1 MESKLFET
9 FKSLEELSSFF
20 CSNQKCKDYLASV
33 RWDDN
38 PKCPYCHCNKVY
50 RKKDGRYVCAS
61 CGNTFSVLVGTIFQ
75 NTKLPLIIWFKAI
88 YLFVNSKIG
97 ISSCN
102 LAVVLGVTQKTAW
115 FMLQKIRILLNDVE
129 DDYPDKVFGT
139 IRCMKSRKNRFFR
152 VRIANKPHQLHPF
165 LFKYLNEGSRIFTDE
180 RICYQ
185 SLDESEFVRYHV
197 EDPYPLSSGNNTIR
211 NNGVIDAFWLQL
223 KRMVMGV
230 YHFISSS
237 LFHRYIYEALFRYK
251 KRRSS
256 QEERFGDALGKMFQQ
271 VPYNVVRPK

>member
-1 MESKLFET
+1 MKSKLFET

-20 CSNQKCKDYLASV
+20 CSNQECKDYLASV

-129 DDYPDKVFGT
+129 DDYPDKVLGT
-139 IRCMKSRKNRFFR
+139 IRCMKSRKNRFLGSELPINHINF
-152 VRIANKPHQLHPF
+152 I
-165 LFKYLNEGSRIFTDE
+165 LFYLNI
-180 RICYQ
+180 
-185 SLDESEFVRYHV
+185 
-197 EDPYPLSSGNNTIR
+197 
-211 NNGVIDAFWLQL
+211 
-223 KRMVMGV
+223 
-230 YHFISSS
+230 
-237 LFHRYIYEALFRYK
+237 
-251 KRRSS
+251 
-256 QEERFGDALGKMFQQ
+256 
-271 VPYNVVRPK
+271 